1 MAIAGA
7 SRATLAQ
14 VAHVS
19 GVSKATASKVLNQRP
34 DVSPRTRERVE
45 RVIDELGYVPSTGP
59 RSTESLQKVNVVF
72 DTLVNV
78 YSVQVLDGIVTA
90 ARDQGLEVLVDKL
103 DLDAGEDGPLSPAW
117 IRRLAAH
124 RRAGVIVVTSE
135 LTEQQR
141 ELMRRLGLSVV
152 VIDPLDPLDDEVV
165 SVGSTN
171 YAGGVQATRHLLELG
186 HRRIGFAGGPPASAA
201 SRERLQGF
209 LSAMSVA
216 GVEVVPELVLDGDF
230 TFLAGLEMAATML
243 AGQQP
248 PTAVFA
254 GCDAAAL
261 GVLEAARRR
270 RLHVPEDLSV
280 VGFDDTYAALS
291 TAPLLTTVRQ
301 PIIDMGRVALR
312 TLLQQARGERAD
324 SHHVQLSTRLIVRD
338 STAAPAPGADRSVR

>member
-1 MAIAGA
+1 MTSRRKSFGSLLNNTTEEGESMAIAGA

-14 VAHVS
+14 VAHVA

-117 IRRLAAH
+117 VRRLAAH
-124 RRAGVIVVTSE
+124 RRAGGIVGTSE

-141 ELMRRLGLSVV
+141 DVRRRLGLGGVV
-152 VIDPLDPLDDEVV
+152 LGALDPLADEVV
-165 SVGSTN
+165 SVGSTT
-171 YAGGVQATRHLLELG
+171 YAGGVQAARHLLELG

-230 TFLAGLEMAATML
+230 TFLAGLEVAGTLL
-243 AGQQP
+243 AGLQP
-248 PTAVFA
+248 RAA
-254 GCDAAAL
+254 GC
-261 GVLEAARRR
+261 
-270 RLHVPEDLSV
+270 
-280 VGFDDTYAALS
+280 
-291 TAPLLTTVRQ
+291 
-301 PIIDMGRVALR
+301 
-312 TLLQQARGERAD
+312 ARGDRA
-324 SHHVQLSTRLIVRD
+324 SACRL
-338 STAAPAPGADRSVR
+338 

>member
-1 MAIAGA
+1 MFTARNYFGSMLNSTTGETGEGESMAIAGA

-14 VAHVS
+14 VAHVA

-34 DVSPRTRERVE
+34 VATTRNRERVE
-45 RVIDELGYVPSTGP
+45 RVIDALGYVPSTGP

-171 YAGGVQATRHLLELG
+171 YSGGVQATRHLLELG

-216 GVEVVPELVLDGDF
+216 GVEVVPERSEEHTSELQSRGQLVCRPL
-230 TFLAGLEMAATML
+230 
-243 AGQQP
+243 
-248 PTAVFA
+248 
-254 GCDAAAL
+254 
-261 GVLEAARRR
+261 
-270 RLHVPEDLSV
+270 PEK
-280 VGFDDTYAALS
+280 TNN
-291 TAPLLTTVRQ
+291 TRPL
-301 PIIDMGRVALR
+301 I
-312 TLLQQARGERAD
+312 
-324 SHHVQLSTRLIVRD
+324 
-338 STAAPAPGADRSVR
+338 

>member
-1 MAIAGA
+1 MVVGTA
-7 SRATLAQ
+7 RATLAE
-14 VAHVS
+14 VARVA

-34 DVSPRTRERVE
+34 DVSATTRERVE

-59 RSTESLQKVNVVF
+59 RGSDSLQKVNVVF
-72 DTLVNV
+72 DTLANV
-78 YSVQVLDGIVTA
+78 YSVQVLDGVVTA
-90 ARDQGLEVLVDKL
+90 ARAQGLEVLVDKL
-103 DLDAGEDGPLSPAW
+103 DLDPDGAGPLSPAW

-135 LTEQQR
+135 LTAQQR
-141 ELMRRLGLSVV
+141 ELMREVGLSVV
-152 VIDPLDPLDDEVV
+152 LIDPLDPLDDEVV

-171 YAGGVQATRHLLELG
+171 FAGGVQATRHLLQLG

-209 LSAMSVA
+209 LSAMSSASVA
-216 GVEVVPELVLDGDF
+216 VVPELVREQDF
-230 TFLAGLEMAATML
+230 TFLAGLEMATCML
-243 AGQQP
+243 DLAQP

-270 RLHVPEDLSV
+270 QLHVPEDLSV
-280 VGFDDTYAALS
+280 VGYDDTYAALS

-312 TLLQQARGERAD
+312 TLLQQSRGERAD

-338 STAAPAPGADRSVR
+338 STAPPMSSGR